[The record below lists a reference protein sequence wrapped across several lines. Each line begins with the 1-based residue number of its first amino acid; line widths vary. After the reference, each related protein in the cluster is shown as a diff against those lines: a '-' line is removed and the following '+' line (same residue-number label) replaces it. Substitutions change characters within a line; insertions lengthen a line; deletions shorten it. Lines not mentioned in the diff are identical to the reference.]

1 MYSLSDDIEQHIIKL
16 IDGSPDQMITIQRGR
31 LANEFD
37 CAPSQ
42 INYVLATRFNVFRG
56 FIVESR
62 RGGSGH
68 VRIRRVP
75 IDRLEPVVVYLDDNE
90 ESLRES
96 DVEDLVS
103 WLEREEFITPREGA
117 LVRAATIDALNKVAG
132 LDFSSVADRNRL
144 RSRIFREI
152 LLQVLRWVE

>member
-1 MYSLSDDIEQHIIKL
+1 M
-16 IDGSPDQMITIQRGR
+16 
-31 LANEFD
+31 
-37 CAPSQ
+37 
-42 INYVLATRFNVFRG
+42 
-56 FIVESR
+56 
-62 RGGSGH
+62 
-68 VRIRRVP
+68 RIRRVP

-103 WLEREEFITPREGA
+103 WLWERKSLSLLARVKFP
-117 LVRAATIDALNKVAG
+117 VRAATIDALNKVAG

-152 LLQVLRWVE
+152 LLQVFEMGGINEV

>member
-1 MYSLSDDIEQHIIKL
+1 MYSLCDDIEQYIIKL
-16 IDGSPDQMITIQRGR
+16 IEGSPDQTITIQRGR

-62 RGGSGH
+62 RGGSGY

-75 IDRLEPVVVYLDDNE
+75 IDRLEPVVVYLDNNE
-90 ESLRES
+90 EYLRES
-96 DVEDLVS
+96 DVEDLVN
-103 WLEREEFITPREGA
+103 WLEREDFITAREGA
-117 LVRAATIDALNKVAG
+117 LIQAATIDALNKIAD

-144 RSRIFREI
+144 RARIFREI
-152 LLQVLRWVE
+152 LLQILRWVE

>member
-1 MYSLSDDIEQHIIKL
+1 MYSLCDDIEQYIIKL
-16 IDGSPDQMITIQRGR
+16 IEGSPDQTITIQRGR

-62 RGGSGH
+62 RGGSGY

-90 ESLRES
+90 EYLREG
-96 DVEDLVS
+96 DVEDLVN
-103 WLEREEFITPREGA
+103 WLEREDFITAREGA
-117 LVRAATIDALNKVAG
+117 LIRAATIDALNKVTD

-144 RSRIFREI
+144 RARIFREI
-152 LLQVLRWVE
+152 LLQILRWVE